1 MQTATGSEREA
12 SGQLNITTPLLLTG
26 ELAEERT
33 RNICIQTSPAMP
45 VQGVQERAAKLKSTN
60 FVEILTLL
68 VDTDF
73 SESYRRIADVGQIW
87 CHRTQVLHNVLDLR
101 GRREDW
107 VKAARVRYA
116 APPVVPLKLIGASL
130 SRMISGPVQ
139 GPVG

>member
-45 VQGVQERAAKLKSTN
+45 VQWVQERAAKLKSPD
-60 FVEILTLL
+60 FVELELL
-68 VDTDF
+68 VQTDILRNH
-73 SESYRRIADVGQIW
+73 RRIADVGQIW
-87 CHRTQVLHNVLDLR
+87 RAPYPGAAQRSDLR

-107 VKAARVRYA
+107 
-116 APPVVPLKLIGASL
+116 
-130 SRMISGPVQ
+130 
-139 GPVG
+139 